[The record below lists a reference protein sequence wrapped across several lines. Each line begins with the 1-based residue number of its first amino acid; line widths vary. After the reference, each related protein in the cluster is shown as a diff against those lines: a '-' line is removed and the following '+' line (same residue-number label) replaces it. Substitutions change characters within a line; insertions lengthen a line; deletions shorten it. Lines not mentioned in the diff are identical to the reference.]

1 MKHER
6 KALRVIEGSL
16 CIDEPK
22 DPRLLFIYRMA
33 HAGLGECEHPEWTQ
47 ELEKAYRSLKKDNI
61 I

>member
-1 MKHER
+1 MKYER

-16 CIDEPK
+16 LIDEPK

-33 HAGLGECEHPEWTQ
+33 HAELGECEHPKWVE
-47 ELEKAYRSLKKDNI
+47 ELEETYRKLRKDNI